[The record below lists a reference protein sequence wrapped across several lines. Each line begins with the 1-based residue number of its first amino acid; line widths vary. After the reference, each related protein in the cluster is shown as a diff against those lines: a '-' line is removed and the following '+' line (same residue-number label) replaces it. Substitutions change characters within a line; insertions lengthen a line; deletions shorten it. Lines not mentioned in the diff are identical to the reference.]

1 LKAFQF
7 SGIRSLN
14 DLEMMEIKKGNIDIL
29 SPKLNSNKVTA
40 KPVEEKD
47 EKEKRHIEEY
57 LIKQRK

>member
-1 LKAFQF
+1 MKAFQF